1 MHFSALITIDALKQ
15 NLRHKY
21 KNKLLLTNSSVLF
34 TLSLKISYW
43 FWHCFWCS
51 STHYFRP
58 RFRWFW
64 INIRFYIDSSNI
76 RYSGYRP
83 SSNFWYNIWRSN
95 CFCSP
100 NIRYNFRS
108 NCYIHSSSIWQYF
121 RCSSLGF
128 IKFIWSN
135 NNKAKLFG
143 TQAGT
148 TTGAF
153 STPASGTTNLFGG
166 TVTTQTPSLFGGV
179 AATTTAAP
187 SLFGTQTTAPSLFGS
202 SFGTATTTAAPSLF
216 GGTSTT
222 GFGTLFAGTTTTS
235 APSLFGGFGASTTT
249 TQSGFGGFGAPGF
262 SGFGGTSTAPN
273 LFGPKPPQT
282 TSNCYF
288 IYFC

>member
-135 NNKAKLFG
+135 NNKAKLFWYPSWHDNWSFFDSSIRNDEFIRWYCYNTDSKFIWG
-143 TQAGT
+143 RG
-148 TTGAF
+148 GDYNGCSKF
-153 STPASGTTNLFGG
+153 IWYTNN
-166 TVTTQTPSLFGGV
+166 
-179 AATTTAAP
+179 
-187 SLFGTQTTAPSLFGS
+187 GS
-202 SFGTATTTAAPSLF
+202 
-216 GGTSTT
+216 
-222 GFGTLFAGTTTTS
+222 
-235 APSLFGGFGASTTT
+235 
-249 TQSGFGGFGAPGF
+249 
-262 SGFGGTSTAPN
+262 
-273 LFGPKPPQT
+273 
-282 TSNCYF
+282 
-288 IYFC
+288 